1 MRKISRNGLIKK
13 VDQAFSIFVRKNYAD
28 ENGNVRCYTCQKEMP
43 WKESQAGHWIK
54 RQHAAIRW
62 NEANVKPQCP
72 RCNLWLNGAQD
83 AFAVALLNEYGPE
96 MLEEL
101 MRLKHTTKRW
111 SIPELRELLE
121 QYTDANE

>member
-13 VDQAFSIFVRKNYAD
+13 VDAAFSVFVRKNHAD
-28 ENGNVRCYTCQKEMP
+28 EHGNVKCYTCDKVMP

-54 RQHAAIRW
+54 RGHASVRW

-83 AFAVALLNEYGPE
+83 AFAVALLQEYGPE

-101 MRLKHTTKRW
+101 MRLKHTEKRW
-111 SIPELRELLE
+111 RIPELHELLE
-121 QYTDANE
+121 QYREAGE